1 MGSKRFINYSQ
12 QHKMT
17 KMDMKKPGVV
27 LAAEIVGYVMSSCL
41 VLGALFDFDSDSVFA
56 IFAAGGLIAASA
68 FMRRRKEWARIA
80 FTVISSILILGCL
93 VEINQSGDV
102 ANETITIWLR
112 VCLAMLICAIVFC
125 WLPKAN
131 DWFKMVEQDVGVP
144 DTITGQN
151 ECIEEP
157 SSGNTTGVTQY
168 MVSFPE
174 AVRRFCMTCTYNG
187 RASRSE
193 FWWSLLLC
201 VMLILGVS
209 TIFGEDGVVTNI
221 TLLAVALMGLLIGWR
236 RIHDIG
242 KSGWWFL
249 VPIYNIWLLVQPSQ
263 LQENKFG
270 KVPNTTPSGKNMVWN
285 RVSWTIIGV
294 SLLAF
299 LFLGDSDEDD
309 QPIEDAVI
317 RYCNS
322 IRNSDEDAWRALVFM
337 DAAGKK
343 GSIADLLKEE
353 PNSEKKRTMEFLINR
368 MYKEQLDL
376 KNWRMKGMFEHDIEV
391 VEIVPDGSSEAYVHI
406 RSGNEDIRNKILIDD
421 NIVAFELK
429 TCKANGKWLIDPTH
443 VAFVD
448 GTVELQDE
456 ARKQQEVVDRKRTEN
471 IKIEMKQT
479 AEDGSMK
486 MASEGAKLLNAILN
500 SNMSSPQK
508 FLSEMNNKD
517 NSYRDDYENRND
529 YFKALFD
536 YENRKKAMWKPR
548 IQMDVAMSWKNHV
561 HSDSYS
567 PNWIWHIVSVDFNK
581 LPNWFPVLLSDNV
594 TGSDFSFD
602 AGKYDLRENKQL
614 IQLPEIINT
623 ERWDWKFEWEHL
635 GADRQKN
642 FWQQY
647 YLIVV
652 RKNGKAERIP
662 REKCTMAT
670 IFPEPFELTEK
681 IKFL

>member
-1 MGSKRFINYSQ
+1 
-12 QHKMT
+12 
-17 KMDMKKPGVV
+17 
-27 LAAEIVGYVMSSCL
+27 
-41 VLGALFDFDSDSVFA
+41 
-56 IFAAGGLIAASA
+56 
-68 FMRRRKEWARIA
+68 
-80 FTVISSILILGCL
+80 
-93 VEINQSGDV
+93 
-102 ANETITIWLR
+102 
-112 VCLAMLICAIVFC
+112 
-125 WLPKAN
+125 
-131 DWFKMVEQDVGVP
+131 
-144 DTITGQN
+144 
-151 ECIEEP
+151 
-157 SSGNTTGVTQY
+157 
-168 MVSFPE
+168 
-174 AVRRFCMTCTYNG
+174 
-187 RASRSE
+187 
-193 FWWSLLLC
+193 
-201 VMLILGVS
+201 
-209 TIFGEDGVVTNI
+209 
-221 TLLAVALMGLLIGWR
+221 
-236 RIHDIG
+236 
-242 KSGWWFL
+242 
-249 VPIYNIWLLVQPSQ
+249 
-263 LQENKFG
+263 
-270 KVPNTTPSGKNMVWN
+270 
-285 RVSWTIIGV
+285 
-294 SLLAF
+294 
-299 LFLGDSDEDD
+299 
-309 QPIEDAVI
+309 
-317 RYCNS
+317 
-322 IRNSDEDAWRALVFM
+322 
-337 DAAGKK
+337 
-343 GSIADLLKEE
+343 
-353 PNSEKKRTMEFLINR
+353 
-368 MYKEQLDL
+368 
-376 KNWRMKGMFEHDIEV
+376 MKGMFEHDIEV

-406 RSGNEDIRNKILIDD
+406 RSGNEDVRNKILIDD
-421 NIVAFELK
+421 NIAALELK
-429 TCKANGKWLIDPTH
+429 ICKVNGKWLIDPTH

-456 ARKQQEVVDRKRTEN
+456 ARKQQKVIDKKRLEN
-471 IKIEMKQT
+471 IKNEMKQA

-517 NSYRDDYENRND
+517 NSYRSDYENRND

-635 GADRQKN
+635 SADRQKN

-681 IKFL
+681 TKFL